1 MAEEPIYPLVFG
13 QKAVSGMDGQRSL
26 SWKPGDRI
34 EFCCDGQTT
43 AEESLMTRI
52 AMSLT
57 TLALVCVA
65 SGSHGGDLS
74 TSEESQRS
82 AKYDEVYQFSTSSLL
97 AATLTKSKDL
107 SKKGKSTYFCEYS
120 SSGEPK
126 SCDRMDTVSGQ
137 YEDYYQSQMACKQ
150 PCPGAD
156 RTQSSWPYIAGT
168 KRICRDLATGSCEK
182 VALTRDQV
190 RDELIDLLQL
200 EEKLSH
206 KPASPREGQTARD
219 RGSEQ

>member
-1 MAEEPIYPLVFG
+1 
-13 QKAVSGMDGQRSL
+13 
-26 SWKPGDRI
+26 
-34 EFCCDGQTT
+34 
-43 AEESLMTRI
+43 MTRI
-52 AMSLT
+52 AVSLM

-65 SGSHGGDLS
+65 SGSHGGDFPPNDE
-74 TSEESQRS
+74 SERS

-107 SKKGKSTYFCEYS
+107 SKKGKNTYFCEYS
-120 SSGEPK
+120 STEPK

-156 RTQSSWPYIAGT
+156 MTQSSWRYIAGT
-168 KRICRDLATGSCEK
+168 KRICKDLATGSCEK

-206 KPASPREGQTARD
+206 KPASSRADQPTRD
-219 RGSEQ
+219 RADEP